1 LTSSVGLI
9 SLVPVSA
16 SLSKS
21 DGALLWMLTRYPE
34 RTRSWMA
41 LVAIQTEEAKGL
53 RPREWDP
60 RLVEQMLAV
69 GTSVSGY
76 PHCQLMAYCLR
87 IDEGAEADALTH
99 LENALA
105 GSARAGKAFR
115 HTLFLEAASASVA
128 IRKQPAQA
136 RTWRQRACK
145 LRKPDSLD
153 VVDAGIAMCEG
164 RYQEAAQLWEAARAR
179 LDRRRLD
186 SGLIRLA
193 KEKWA
198 EQEAA
203 CRERYL

>member
-1 LTSSVGLI
+1 VVRLR
-9 SLVPVSA
+9 VS
-16 SLSKS
+16 
-21 DGALLWMLTRYPE
+21 W
-34 RTRSWMA
+34 
-41 LVAIQTEEAKGL
+41 
-53 RPREWDP
+53 
-60 RLVEQMLAV
+60 
-69 GTSVSGY
+69 
-76 PHCQLMAYCLR
+76 LR
-87 IDEGAEADALTH
+87 IDEGAEAAALEH

-105 GSARAGKAFR
+105 GSVRADKAFR
-115 HTLFLEAASASVA
+115 HTLFLEAASASAA

-153 VVDAGIAMCEG
+153 VVDARIAMCEG